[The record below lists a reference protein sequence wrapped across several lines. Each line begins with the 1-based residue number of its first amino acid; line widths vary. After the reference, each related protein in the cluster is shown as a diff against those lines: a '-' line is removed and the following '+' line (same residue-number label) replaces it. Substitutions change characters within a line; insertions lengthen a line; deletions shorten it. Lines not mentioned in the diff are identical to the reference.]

1 MDTSCENGEHC
12 FRSTMMTQ
20 CFSQKNLAF
29 LLFVTKV
36 EKEREEE
43 ICEEKNEETEKGG
56 EEETF
61 AREKKKTKLGTRENL

>member
-56 EEETF
+56 EGEIC
-61 AREKKKTKLGTRENL
+61 KKKKKMSKCVRR

>member
-1 MDTSCENGEHC
+1 
-12 FRSTMMTQ
+12 MMTQ

-56 EEETF
+56 EGEIC
-61 AREKKKTKLGTRENL
+61 KKKKKNV